1 MLFTNVICCPSPF
14 ASFAGRSS
22 MTTLE
27 SSRPHKIAVGCLVWR
42 TQKSVQQISLPCFLY
57 VNGVRAGAKPCCTL
71 FPTSPKKKVI
81 FWSLSAS
88 NVGGHCVAQGLM
100 TTVHAMTATQLTVD
114 GPSRGGKDLPFA
126 PLLVKF
132 HENSTIDRPRCVCE
146 KTRLQQ

>member
-1 MLFTNVICCPSPF
+1 MLSRVVL
-14 ASFAGRSS
+14 SFQQAPKR
-22 MTTLE
+22 
-27 SSRPHKIAVGCLVWR
+27 
-42 TQKSVQQISLPCFLY
+42 KSFL
-57 VNGVRAGAKPCCTL
+57 G
-71 FPTSPKKKVI
+71 
-81 FWSLSAS
+81 SLSAS

-126 PLLVKF
+126 PLLFKF